1 MKIRIKG
8 NSVRYRLSK
17 SEVAKFGEVGLL
29 TETTETLGE
38 TFCYQL
44 LRAEV
49 EFLSVDFHQHT
60 LTFSVPQRIAQ
71 EWVQTEVIG
80 YNHKLQLPNGTEVFL
95 LLEKDFVCIDN
106 TFEDQSDNYPNPN
119 AAC

>member
-1 MKIRIKG
+1 MKVRIKG

-17 SEVAKFGEVGLL
+17 SEVDKFGELGVLN
-29 TETTETLGE
+29 ETTETLGE

-44 LRAEV
+44 LRAPV
-49 EFLSVDFHQHT
+49 DFLSVHFHQNT
-60 LTFSVPQRIAQ
+60 LTFSVPQHIAQ
-71 EWVQTEVIG
+71 EWVQTEEIG
-80 YNHKLQLPNGTEVFL
+80 YQHKLQLPNGKEVFL